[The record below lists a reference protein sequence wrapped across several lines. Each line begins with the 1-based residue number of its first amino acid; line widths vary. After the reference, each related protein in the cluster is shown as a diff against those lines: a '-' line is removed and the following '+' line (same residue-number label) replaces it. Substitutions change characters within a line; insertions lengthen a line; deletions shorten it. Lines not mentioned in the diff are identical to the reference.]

1 MEHEENQ
8 GAEPM
13 DAAAFAMTA
22 SSPGGAPAADFAEW
36 EAAQSRISVLESRV
50 ACAEEEN
57 RAFLQSL
64 RHAAAA
70 AEELLDEARGEA
82 ALIRDAATRHAAE
95 LASELDARRASLT
108 MDAQRDADRMLDE
121 ARTTAYELVVVARA
135 DAREAVHE
143 ERVRAANELE
153 MLAMVRERVSEERNT
168 LTQCHTQLGGRLRE
182 LAHSM
187 LEFAERRPEVERSD
201 QAFAAT
207 VLTGPQVGGAMESL
221 ATAVSRPAGADR
233 AETHADEEHL
243 ERAFNEFFSADIEH
257 EPSRRWILED

>member
-1 MEHEENQ
+1 
-8 GAEPM
+8 
-13 DAAAFAMTA
+13 
-22 SSPGGAPAADFAEW
+22 
-36 EAAQSRISVLESRV
+36 
-50 ACAEEEN
+50 
-57 RAFLQSL
+57 
-64 RHAAAA
+64 
-70 AEELLDEARGEA
+70 
-82 ALIRDAATRHAAE
+82 
-95 LASELDARRASLT
+95 
-108 MDAQRDADRMLDE
+108 MLDE
-121 ARTTAYELVVVARA
+121 ARATAYELVVVARA
-135 DAREAVHE
+135 DAREAVRE
-143 ERVRAANELE
+143 ERLRAANELE
-153 MLAMVRERVSEERNT
+153 MLAMVRVRVSEERNT
-168 LTQCHTQLGGRLRE
+168 LTQYHAQLDGRLRE

>member
-1 MEHEENQ
+1 MEHEDNQ
-8 GAEPM
+8 GAEPR
-13 DAAAFAMTA
+13 DAAAFPITA
-22 SSPGGAPAADFAEW
+22 SSPGAAPAVDSAEW
-36 EAAQSRISVLESRV
+36 EAARSRISVLESRV
-50 ACAEEEN
+50 ARAEEEN

-82 ALIRDAATRHAAE
+82 VLIRDAATRHAAE
-95 LASELDARRASLT
+95 VAGELDARRDSLT
-108 MDAQRDADRMLDE
+108 TEAQRDAGRILDE

-143 ERVRAANELE
+143 ERLRAANELE
-153 MLAMVRERVSEERNT
+153 MLAMARERVSDERNT
-168 LTQCHTQLGGRLRE
+168 LTHYHAQLGGRLRE

-187 LEFAERRPEVERSD
+187 VEFAERRPEVEPSD
-201 QAFAAT
+201 PTFAAT
-207 VLTGPQVGGAMESL
+207 VLTGPQVGGAMRSL
-221 ATAVSRPAGADR
+221 ATAVPRPAGADR